1 MPALTKEKSDLRLLS
16 IPFVPDFFKNTN
28 IEKLKEYMLDFKVYL
43 KNLILLT
50 LYNHHS
56 GII

>member
-28 IEKLKEYMLDFKVYL
+28 IEKLKEYGLDFKEYL

-50 LYNHHS
+50 LKNHS

>member
-1 MPALTKEKSDLRLLS
+1 MPALNKEKSDLRLLS
-16 IPFVPDFFKNTN
+16 ITFVPDFFKNAN
-28 IEKLKEYMLDFKVYL
+28 IEKLKEYGLDFKEYL

-50 LYNHHS
+50 LKNHS